1 MRSDFLANDSSIAA
15 QKHGH
20 QGGVGASPCLSNLVH
35 LAPVDGAILALVACS
50 VNQFKLGVLL
60 SCIAG
65 VFSQLLDGI
74 IQGPVE
80 KHQARASI
88 GLFGKIPAHNTPR
101 NVEID
106 GLFSHGPHLGESDA
120 ICLEFRVCGPF
131 QHLVSVC
138 IARAPDSVMCKNL
151 KLRTIEG
158 TFGRYMMSWWRNRAV
173 DRP

>member
-1 MRSDFLANDSSIAA
+1 M
-15 QKHGH
+15 
-20 QGGVGASPCLSNLVH
+20 GGVGASPSLSNLVH

-50 VNQFKLGVLL
+50 VNQFKLGVLF

-65 VFSQLLDGI
+65 VLSQLLDGI

-80 KHQARASI
+80 TNQALASI
-88 GLFGKIPAHNTPR
+88 GFLGKIPAQNTPR

-120 ICLEFRVCGPF
+120 ISLEFRVCGPF

-138 IARAPDSVMCKNL
+138 ITRAPDSVMCKNL
-151 KLRTIEG
+151 KLRTIER
-158 TFGRYMMSWWRNRAV
+158 TFGRYMMSRWRNNPV
-173 DRP
+173 HRP